1 MSVLGLTVTGQRSV
15 FAPGDVVD
23 GVASWRL
30 DAAPQ
35 TVEVRLFW
43 YTKGKGTRD
52 VGITQLVSVATPGA
66 AGEEHFK
73 LVAPQGPPSFSGRLI
88 SLQWALELVVE
99 PGSLAERVELVIA
112 PEGREIVLHPEGA
125 SPVS

>member
-1 MSVLGLTVTGQRSV
+1 MLGLTVGGQRRV
-15 FAPGDVVD
+15 FSPGEAIE

-30 DAAPQ
+30 DAPPQ
-35 TVEVRLFW
+35 SVEVRLFW

-52 VGITQLVSVATPGA
+52 VGVVQLVSVATPGA
-66 AGEEHFK
+66 AGEERFEIF
-73 LVAPQGPPSFSGRLI
+73 APQGPPSFSGRLV